1 MKITNPCLASYIF
14 ESSTISIF
22 FDNYCTPMQPGDCWH
37 HRLPSTHL
45 TGQLQHT
52 TDVVKPTISVV
63 YMQWTIYNSPWMMT
77 ETRHH
82 QALLQ
87 WCTNYGH
94 TIKTY
99 NNEHTTHYWPS
110 TIQPYKNTSCTTNDA
125 YFLMM
130 PTQPVRQEES
140 LGIHLSWVSSM
151 PDPPWLAPVHLTFHN
166 WPNSTIVLQLSMV
179 LQATPPQSLSL
190 DM

>member
-1 MKITNPCLASYIF
+1 MKITPMLDKIYIWEQHYINIFWQLLHPYAARWLLASQTSQH
-14 ESSTISIF
+14 SSDRTTPTYHRCCKTHNISGVHAMNHLQQSMN
-22 FDNYCTPMQPGDCWH
+22 DDWNQTP
-37 HRLPSTHL
+37 PSTSTVMH
-45 TGQLQHT
+45 QLWTHNYNLQ
-52 TDVVKPTISVV
+52 
-63 YMQWTIYNSPWMMT
+63 QWTYHPLLT
-77 ETRHH
+77 FHH
-82 QALLQ
+82 TALQ
-87 WCTNYGH
+87 
-94 TIKTY
+94 
-99 NNEHTTHYWPS
+99 E
-110 TIQPYKNTSCTTNDA
+110 TSCTTNDA

-130 PTQPVRQEES
+130 PTQPVRQGES